1 MKPAARR
8 VTGEIEKLTTSS
20 RRAEGAAL
28 LGFSSADIA
37 KDLDSRH
44 ICVGGATADDLVGA
58 ALTAADISERE
69 CLESEAAA
77 TQLMTVVLHDMAG
90 KTNLLVAVIP
100 LNGEAGELIANL
112 TLRLR
117 ELLFVHSL
125 YLVFSGGG
133 GRCQG
138 KFEGVGSHQGEITRD
153 EKDRPRRHKTTQRLT
168 LFLWQRHQGA

>member
-133 GRCQG
+133 A
-138 KFEGVGSHQGEITRD
+138 V
-153 EKDRPRRHKTTQRLT
+153 PRQI
-168 LFLWQRHQGA
+168 